1 MPERIGSPPH
11 KVAKKID
18 QNSHALFESS
28 YSKAF
33 DSIHGT
39 HLFKE
44 AGTLVLGPYVNYIST
59 RAFEFEHEYEYEQ
72 PGPKRIDLASKIT
85 EEFLFPKWPMIPAST
100 QTPVDIIVFHYS
112 A

>member
-28 YSKAF
+28 YSRALE
-33 DSIHGT
+33 SIQGT

-44 AGTLVLGPYVNYIST
+44 AGTLVFGPYVNYIST
-59 RAFEFEHEYEYEQ
+59 RAFEFEYEYEYEQ
-72 PGPKRIDLASKIT
+72 PGPKQIDLASKIT

>member
-28 YSKAF
+28 YSKMLE
-33 DSIHGT
+33 SIQGT

-44 AGTLVLGPYVNYIST
+44 AGTLVFGPYVNYVST
-59 RAFEFEHEYEYEQ
+59 CPFEYEQ
-72 PGPKRIDLASKIT
+72 PGPKQIDLASKIT